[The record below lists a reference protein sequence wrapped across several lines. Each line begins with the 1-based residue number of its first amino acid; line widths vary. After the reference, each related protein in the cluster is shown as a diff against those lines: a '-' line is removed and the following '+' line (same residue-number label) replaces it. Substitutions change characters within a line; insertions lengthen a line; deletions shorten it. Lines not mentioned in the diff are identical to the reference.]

1 MKLQRV
7 LTTPG
12 ELRTFA
18 DPVRM
23 LLLRLLIGREATL
36 TQLSRHLGLK
46 PNLVHY
52 HLKKL
57 LELDL
62 VTVVRRD
69 EDGKHYRAT
78 AMNVGFDPD
87 MRFTEDAD
95 PGALPPERPPE
106 PQPEEGT
113 LVHQTALLLTD
124 EQNASLHEELL
135 AVLERYRA
143 APGQDGRPRGVTV
156 ALVTLPD
163 PHGVRG

>member
-1 MKLQRV
+1 MKLQRD
-7 LTTPG
+7 LTTPE
-12 ELRTFA
+12 ELKTFA

-57 LELDL
+57 LDLDL

-69 EDGKHYRAT
+69 EEGKHYRAT

-87 MRFTEDAD
+87 MRFTPDAD
-95 PGALPPERPPE
+95 PTALPPERPPE
-106 PQPEEGT
+106 PESQEGVS
-113 LVHQTALLLTD
+113 VHQTALALTD
-124 EQNASLHEELL
+124 DGLAALEAELV
-135 AVLERYRA
+135 AVIERHRA
-143 APGQDGRPRGVTV
+143 GAGEGARLRAVTV
-156 ALVTLPD
+156 ALVTPPD
-163 PHGVRG
+163 PPGG